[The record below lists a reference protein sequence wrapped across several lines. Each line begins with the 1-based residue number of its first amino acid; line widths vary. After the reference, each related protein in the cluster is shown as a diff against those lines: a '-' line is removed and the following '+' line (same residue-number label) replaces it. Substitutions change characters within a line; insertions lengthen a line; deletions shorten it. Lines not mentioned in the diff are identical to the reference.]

1 MLRLKELREE
11 KSISQQKLAEDLGI
25 SQASVS
31 KYEKG
36 LAEPNLQLLCRIV
49 EYFHVSADYLIGKSE
64 QKCLL
69 QMDTLSEEDAKLIYR
84 FQTLAPHQQ
93 EKVQIYIA
101 GLLDL

>member
-11 KSISQQKLAEDLGI
+11 KSISQQKLVENLGI

-36 LAEPNLQLLCRIV
+36 LAEPNLQLLCRMA

-64 QKCLL
+64 HKSPL
-69 QMDTLSEEDAKLIYR
+69 QTDSLSEEDAQLLYR